1 MTKNFLMMIAF
12 LTFANVYSQEEG
24 KFRVG
29 LDFGVAI
36 PTAGGVGALSAI
48 EPKYNLKDN
57 MNIGLRMGIAGMVRD
72 IQGSTNYESAKV
84 SANTSYLATFD
95 YYFNNSGGSFVPFVG
110 AGAGYY
116 SFASVV
122 IDNNSNSNGVSLD
135 IAGKFAGMAR
145 AGFEWHKF
153 RMGAEY
159 NFVPESD
166 LQNTAGEK
174 VGTTANSYFGVSL
187 GFFVGGGKWGQ

>member
-1 MTKNFLMMIAF
+1 MIKNFLMTIAF
-12 LTFANVYSQEEG
+12 LTFANIYSQEEG

-29 LDFGVAI
+29 LDVGYAI
-36 PTAGGVGALSAI
+36 PTAGGGGILAAI
-48 EPKYNLKDN
+48 EPKYNLKEN
-57 MNIGLRMGIAGMVRD
+57 MNVGLRMGIAAMVRD
-72 IQGSTNYESAKV
+72 IQGATTYESAKV
-84 SANTSYLATFD
+84 SANVSYLATYD

-122 IDNNSNSNGVSLD
+122 IDNNSSSNDVSLD

-159 NFVPESD
+159 NFVPTSD
-166 LQNTAGEK
+166 LQNTAGQK
-174 VGTTANSYFGVSL
+174 VGTSPNSYFGVSL